1 MRYQIDYTHGHK
13 DRTSMLKA
21 VCILH
26 EHPGIRPL
34 EFCDLMWPDLKHT
47 KGRGR
52 IASGYLRR
60 LKNIGIVLIRYHPIF
75 RGRNLARAKVLTY
88 FLAHRGYELLYMT
101 LGCERNEVQ
110 A

>member
-1 MRYQIDYTHGHK
+1 
-13 DRTSMLKA
+13 MLKA

-60 LKNIGIVLIRYHPIF
+60 LKN
-75 RGRNLARAKVLTY
+75 KVLTY